1 MAEEIRLIV
10 RGDDL
15 GMTQGSLVA
24 FERAYRDGVLTCASL
39 LVPAPW
45 FEGAT
50 GVLKANPGLCAGVHL
65 SLVGEWQGY
74 RWRPVQPWDKVPS
87 LVDES
92 GFLFGHPAEL
102 LARKPKL
109 DEIEAEWRA
118 QITLARQRVRIDYLD
133 VHYLGLRE
141 YPGLEDLI
149 LRMAK
154 ELRLPISGW
163 MGEKRIPDVTPIPEK
178 KEKGRSPAT
187 RTFIGPLVVG
197 QPSRDRLAGAKCAD
211 PYQRGRYFHRG
222 RGRKTPRRRDERFN
236 ESGDQGHHQNERHTP
251 HELPRSCIAISHLI
265 GGPEGSVPQPTSHG
279 GSRNV
284 IRSPQHR
291 TAPLENV
298 EPSEGPAALSGVH

>member
-1 MAEEIRLIV
+1 MVVRKMGLLAGLLLILRGAAMGEEIRLIV

-24 FERAYRDGVLTCASL
+24 FERAYRDGILTCASM

-50 GVLKANPGLCAGVHL
+50 GVVKANPGLCTGVHL

-92 GFLFGHPAEL
+92 GFLFRYPAEL
-102 LARKPKL
+102 LARKPQL

-133 VHYLGLRE
+133 THYLGLRA
-141 YPGLEDLI
+141 YPGMEDLM

-154 ELRLPISGW
+154 ELGLPISGW
-163 MGEKRIPDVTPIPEK
+163 MGEKRIPGVYGAPIAEK
-178 KEKGRSPAT
+178 K
-187 RTFIGPLVVG
+187 
-197 QPSRDRLAGAKCAD
+197 
-211 PYQRGRYFHRG
+211 
-222 RGRKTPRRRDERFN
+222 
-236 ESGDQGHHQNERHTP
+236 
-251 HELPRSCIAISHLI
+251 
-265 GGPEGSVPQPTSHG
+265 
-279 GSRNV
+279 
-284 IRSPQHR
+284 R
-291 TAPLENV
+291 TAAAQLQGLSSGLWLWVNHPGIDSPEHNALIHTNAADRFTGGGVGKHRAEETNV
-298 EPSEGPAALSGVH
+298 LTSPEIKDIIKTKGIRLTSYRDLAVR